1 VADVAGDVCSCG
13 EVFSRDNR
21 KRDHVVEKVVK
32 RVPLA
37 GVLAIGLAVVALGA
51 TAGAVAIGAVPTA
64 KQLFGHVATPTAGP
78 TRSIG
83 GYAKGCLAGA
93 APLPLD
99 GPNWQVMRLSRN
111 RNWGNPELIAYLEQ
125 LSSDAARVG
134 WPGLLIGDMSMPRGG
149 PMPTGHAS
157 HQIGLDADIWFV
169 PMPNRTLSRDER
181 EKMSAVSL
189 LMTGRL
195 SVDPAKW
202 SAAVPRLLKQAASYP
217 DVARIFVSA
226 AIKKQL
232 CETAG
237 TDRAWLRK
245 LRPWWG
251 HDDHFHVR
259 LACPSGA
266 AGCDDQEPVGPGD
279 GCGAELDAWF
289 KPPPPPPKVPKPPKP
304 KPELTLADLPKA
316 CSQILADP
324 GVPVAPLEAV
334 ATKPAA
340 ITPSQSQN

>member
-1 VADVAGDVCSCG
+1 VTSARGITTIVAG
-13 EVFSRDNR
+13 
-21 KRDHVVEKVVK
+21 
-32 RVPLA
+32 L
-37 GVLAIGLAVVALGA
+37 VLAVAGAAAGGVALGA
-51 TAGAVAIGAVPTA
+51 LPTA
-64 KQLFGHVATPTAGP
+64 KQLFGHVATPTAGA

-93 APLPLD
+93 VPLPLD

-111 RNWGNPELIAYLEQ
+111 RNWGNPELIAYLKKF
-125 LSSDAARVG
+125 SNDAAKVG
-134 WPGLLIGDMSMPRGG
+134 WPGLLIGDMSQPRGG

-169 PMPNRTLSRDER
+169 PMPGRKLSPDER
-181 EKMSAVSL
+181 ETMSAVSL

-202 SAAVPRLLKQAASYP
+202 SGRFPRLLKQAVSYP
-217 DVARIFVSA
+217 EVERIFVSA
-226 AIKKQL
+226 AIKREL
-232 CETAG
+232 CQSAG

-259 LACPSGA
+259 LACPAGA
-266 AGCDDQEPVGPGD
+266 AGCEGQEPVGPGD

-289 KPPPPPPKVPKPPKP
+289 KPPPPPPKIPPKP
-304 KPELTLADLPKA
+304 KPELTLADLPAA
-316 CSQILADP
+316 CSKVLADP
-324 GVPVAPLEAV
+324 GAPEVPVAAG
-334 ATKPAA
+334 AAGSGAPASA
-340 ITPSQSQN
+340 AN